1 VGAVSSIRDLSD
13 QLVVVS
19 ACALGEVLVGYEE
32 WWKTLENLIAEF
44 RKRKSVIPSGVMT
57 SLKSAKTLI
66 EVYGADLSRVE
77 TISSIEEYL
86 LQVES
91 SLINLAEEEF
101 GPAFVKRWIKKLENA
116 RKKLSEHA
124 PTVPRF
130 IPGLPKGESW
140 IRILPSD
147 EVLRKDVE
155 ELAGQFGLSCRLQEG
170 GYILVY
176 GSKGNVKDFVKK
188 MADESRK
195 TRAG

>member
-1 VGAVSSIRDLSD
+1 ML
-13 QLVVVS
+13 
-19 ACALGEVLVGYEE
+19 GYEE
-32 WWKTLENLIAEF
+32 WWKTLEKLIAEF
-44 RKRKSVIPSGVMT
+44 RKKKLAIPSEVMT

-91 SLINLAEEEF
+91 VLINFAEEKF
-101 GPAFVKRWIKKLENA
+101 GPAFVKRWINKLEKA

-124 PTVPRF
+124 TKASRF
-130 IPGLPKGESW
+130 IPGLPKTEYW

-147 EVLRKDVE
+147 DVLRKDVE
-155 ELAGQFGLSCRLQEG
+155 GLASQFGLSCRLQEG

-176 GSKGNVKDFVKK
+176 GNKSSVKDFVKK
-188 MADESRK
+188 MANESRK
-195 TRAG
+195 THAR

>member
-1 VGAVSSIRDLSD
+1 M
-13 QLVVVS
+13 
-19 ACALGEVLVGYEE
+19 VGYEE
-32 WWKTLENLIAEF
+32 WWKTLENLMAEF
-44 RKRKSVIPSGVMT
+44 LKKKTVIPSGVMT

-91 SLINLAEEEF
+91 SLINLAEDEF
-101 GPAFVKRWIKKLENA
+101 GQTFVKRWMKKLENA
-116 RKKLSEHA
+116 RKKLSE
-124 PTVPRF
+124 PTAKAPRF
-130 IPGLPKGESW
+130 IPGLPKGEYW

-147 EVLRKDVE
+147 EVLRQEVE
-155 ELAGQFGLSCRLQEG
+155 ELAGQFGLSCRAQEG

-188 MADESRK
+188 MAAEARK